1 MSLHN
6 SGLHTCL
13 DKIIY
18 IFGVRKRIKYFYA
31 QNDIFNYLKTHC
43 TNTPIHFPW
52 RSSFRMLFFFFLWT
66 ECTFLNFENIDFI
79 LFDHLNFI
87 KMFSKLN
94 QIRISET
101 NLRPWFLNEW
111 SANGVTIFIT
121 CIKKGNGCGFFFY
134 FQLKRSLNFFW
145 KIL

>member
-18 IFGVRKRIKYFYA
+18 IFGVRKRIHYFYA

-101 NLRPWFLNEW
+101 NLRPWFLKWMKRKWCHHFHN
-111 SANGVTIFIT
+111 VY
-121 CIKKGNGCGFFFY
+121 KKKEMDVAFFFT
-134 FQLKRSLNFFW
+134 FN
-145 KIL
+145 